1 MKTGA
6 AYIRVST
13 DDQLEYS
20 PDSQIEKIKE
30 YAVRNDIQIDPQF
43 IFMDEGI
50 SGRTAKKR
58 NAFNEMIGLAKTTPR
73 PFDVILIWKFSRFA
87 RNQEEAILYKNMLRK
102 KLDIDVISVSEPL
115 IEGPFG
121 QLIER
126 IIEWSDE
133 YYSINL
139 GEEVTRGMTEK
150 AKRGESQTAP
160 AYGYTKKPGEELQIC
175 EEEAE
180 NVRYIFNAYLAGST
194 PFAIARRLNDIGA
207 RTKRGNTFDNRQIE
221 YILNNPIYKGYVRWT
236 PQKTVSRRIYDDP
249 NTIIVKSTHEPI
261 VSEEIWNKAHEKYIA
276 EKSRKVRKARPAD
289 TKKHYLSGILKC
301 GSCGSTLVYSAAT
314 HGFQCYKYSHGQCQV
329 SHYIN
334 EQKIEKAV
342 LSALTQLSMPGTY
355 ISTISP
361 SKKEQTERTLKE
373 KEIERYET
381 MLIRAKDAYL
391 SGFDSLDEYNTT
403 KTRILTEIERVRSE
417 MPEPQPAP
425 TQEDIKRKIN
435 NIVDIINS
443 DISVA
448 EKNTII
454 SGSIE
459 KIVFSRPK
467 ESISIFFYG

>member
-30 YAVRNDIQIDPQF
+30 YAVRNDIEIDPKF

-50 SGRTAKKR
+50 SGRTTKKR
-58 NAFNEMIGLAKTTPR
+58 NAFNEMIGLAKTIPR

-139 GEEVTRGMTEK
+139 GEEVKRGMTEK
-150 AKRGESQTAP
+150 AKRGETQTSP
-160 AYGYTKKPGEELQIC
+160 AYGYIKKPGEELQIY
-175 EEEAE
+175 EDEAK
-180 NVRYIFNAYLAGST
+180 NVRYIFDAYLTGST

-207 RTKRGNTFDNRQIE
+207 RTKRGNRFDNRQIE

-249 NTIIVKSTHEPI
+249 NTIIVKSTHEQI
-261 VSEEIWNKAHEKYIA
+261 ISEDIWNKVHEKYIA
-276 EKSRKVRKARPAD
+276 GKAYKTRKSRPAD

-314 HGFQCYKYSHGQCQV
+314 RGFQCYKYSHGQCEV

-334 EQKIEKAV
+334 EQKIESAV
-342 LSALTQLSMPGTY
+342 LSALMQLSMPGIY
-355 ISTISP
+355 ISTISTP
-361 SKKEQTERTLKE
+361 KREQTERILKE

-381 MLIRAKDAYL
+381 MLVRAKDAYL
-391 SGFDSLDEYNTT
+391 SGFDNLDEYNTT
-403 KTRILTEIERVRSE
+403 KTRILAEIKRIHSE
-417 MPEPQPAP
+417 MPLEQPKA
-425 TQEDIKRKIN
+425 TQEEIKNKITS
-435 NIVDIINS
+435 IIDIIKSNAS
-443 DISVA
+443 IA
-448 EKNTII
+448 EKNTFL
-454 SGSIE
+454 SNSIE
-459 KIVFSRPK
+459 KIVFSRPE